1 MMTKKI
7 MKKTIFIII
16 SFAVLLIILV
26 GLITLNFRS
35 NEIAYAKSNELFK
48 FEDNDGKFTAPLIYE
63 YEGNYQN
70 CVNEAPKIYF
80 RLDKSDYTYFTF
92 IGKVKVERDN
102 NIIHSSTYAFSLGS
116 NRTEGDKEEII
127 TWGDKD
133 EMLTTGH
140 LKVNNK
146 SGNYKITITE
156 VELRTGIFSTLKKS
170 WDATYSIS
178 FTIDRT
184 SPEIKF
190 LGLNN
195 TYLHFDISNTYLY
208 IV

>member
-116 NRTEGDKEEII
+116 NRTEDDKEEII